1 MSEIISIKPFKRT
14 KLNNNEYAYFST
26 QILALMTSATATVLH
41 VPQSLVD
48 AYAANVDKLTDMVSQ
63 SRIADETA
71 LIADV
76 DKRADDLI
84 VYFFDALRS
93 EKKSPIASKRDAAT
107 GLYNALKPY
116 VGCQRLPQR
125 QQVQSMRGML
135 TDLAKEPLVAH
146 VATLALADV
155 VEEIGHVADEYGALL
170 EQRSESQA
178 ANDMG
183 PVKNLRVE
191 MDGQYDYITTM
202 AFAFS
207 VAEPSDALTTFVA
220 STNRLIDDTNKAYN
234 LRTGQTSDGEDN
246 SHIVPDPE
254 QPTDPEQP
262 EGGDNGGTPGEV

>member
-1 MSEIISIKPFKRT
+1 
-14 KLNNNEYAYFST
+14 
-26 QILALMTSATATVLH
+26 
-41 VPQSLVD
+41 
-48 AYAANVDKLTDMVSQ
+48 
-63 SRIADETA
+63 
-71 LIADV
+71 
-76 DKRADDLI
+76 
-84 VYFFDALRS
+84 
-93 EKKSPIASKRDAAT
+93 
-107 GLYNALKPY
+107 
-116 VGCQRLPQR
+116 
-125 QQVQSMRGML
+125 MRGML

-234 LRTGQTSDGEDN
+234 LRTVKPRTMRTTATSCRIP
-246 SHIVPDPE
+246 SS
-254 QPTDPEQP
+254 QPILSNRKVATTAARLVRCKAGYPTGIFRICPGCMLEP
-262 EGGDNGGTPGEV
+262 LSLLTFWSVAAVTPGYFLEME

>member
-1 MSEIISIKPFKRT
+1 
-14 KLNNNEYAYFST
+14 
-26 QILALMTSATATVLH
+26 
-41 VPQSLVD
+41 
-48 AYAANVDKLTDMVSQ
+48 
-63 SRIADETA
+63 
-71 LIADV
+71 
-76 DKRADDLI
+76 
-84 VYFFDALRS
+84 
-93 EKKSPIASKRDAAT
+93 
-107 GLYNALKPY
+107 
-116 VGCQRLPQR
+116 
-125 QQVQSMRGML
+125 MRGML

-146 VATLALADV
+146 VVTLALADV